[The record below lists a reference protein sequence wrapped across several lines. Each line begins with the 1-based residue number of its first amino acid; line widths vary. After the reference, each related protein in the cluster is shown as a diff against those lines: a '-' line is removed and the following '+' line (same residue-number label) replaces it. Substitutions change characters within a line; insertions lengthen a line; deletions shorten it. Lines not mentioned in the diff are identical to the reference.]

1 MPVRRTRLSAA
12 QQARYLG
19 RAQELI
25 AAGIDCE
32 IPDDWLKNVRSLE
45 ISVAPPEGN
54 LLCELPAGGTVYAVT
69 VQLLGLRGN
78 LILEDFTI
86 ASEWDS
92 ELVALR
98 ANGENFYGVGAAFE
112 FTEREVLNH
121 RIEKGIHFRRG
132 DVAEGWVL
140 ARGYKPI
147 PDEYPDRM
155 TTVLTLTFTDQ
166 FGYDHPARAKAI
178 LERSARRKGKWIQG
192 SRSRKPIGVLQTESV
207 SNRTEPLGTSIGVAN
222 VSNLRLRPE

>member
-1 MPVRRTRLSAA
+1 MPVKRTRLSAV

-32 IPDDWLKNVRSLE
+32 IPHEWHENSRSVE
-45 ISVAPPEGN
+45 ISVAPPQEN
-54 LLCELPAGGTVYAVT
+54 ILRELATGVTAYAIEVR
-69 VQLLGLRGN
+69 LLGLRGN
-78 LILEDFTI
+78 LVFEDFTI

-92 ELVALR
+92 DLVALR
-98 ANGENFYGVGAAFE
+98 ANGKNLYGVGAAFE
-112 FTEREVLNH
+112 FTEREVLNP

-132 DVAEGWVL
+132 DVAKGWVL

-207 SNRTEPLGTSIGVAN
+207 SNRTAPLGTSIGVAN